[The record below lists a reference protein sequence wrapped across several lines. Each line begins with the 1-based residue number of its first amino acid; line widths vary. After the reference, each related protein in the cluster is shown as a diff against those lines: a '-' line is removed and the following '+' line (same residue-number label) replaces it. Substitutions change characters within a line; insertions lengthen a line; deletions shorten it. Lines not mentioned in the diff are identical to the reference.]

1 MANALY
7 SKGKENLL
15 GGSIDW
21 VNNTIRLVFFDA
33 NDDATARSTRLSS
46 HDALDDVVSAGRVA
60 ISGDFSGKTKTNGV
74 ADAND
79 VTLTNVSGDQF
90 EEIIIYKHT
99 GTESTSLLLVNI
111 DTATGLPLTPNGGN
125 VTVQWDDGA
134 NKIFAL

>member
-33 NDDATARSTRLSS
+33 NDDATARSTRLAN

-60 ISGDFSGKTKTNGV
+60 TSGDFSGKTKTNGV